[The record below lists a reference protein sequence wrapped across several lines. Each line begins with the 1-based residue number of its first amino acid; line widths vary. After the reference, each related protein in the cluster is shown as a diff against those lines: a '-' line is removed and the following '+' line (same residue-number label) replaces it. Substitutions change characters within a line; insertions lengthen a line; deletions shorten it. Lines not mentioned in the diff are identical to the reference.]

1 MPAPNCPYLGLRAD
15 RESFV
20 AYPSLMNCCYHT
32 RNTAFINLDYQ
43 EGTCLGEAYV
53 RCPVYQSQKRGRL
66 PRVAAAPDYVRQ
78 HFLSYW
84 SMRILLSLMA
94 ILAAGALFWVL
105 SSSTLLQSW
114 FSKPDP
120 GDIVAYTAPTYQYS
134 IPTVEGYM
142 PGAGGTGEN
151 LTPQPTETFLWNTDG
166 TPNIADTE
174 KAMANHP
181 RLKIYQVKN
190 GDNLDALATKFQTTP
205 RAIIDI
211 NYTIRIPLFVDEV
224 IIVPEGITDI
234 RSFPRFEARK
244 IQQRSPVAEICRIN
258 ACSIEQFQQ
267 YNESIIITVDEVP
280 TVLEG
285 IWVLIP
291 RPNAANQ
298 P

>member
-32 RNTAFINLDYQ
+32 RNSAFINLEYQ
-43 EGTCLGEAYV
+43 EGTCLVEAYV
-53 RCPVYQSQKRGRL
+53 NCPVYQSRKRGRL
-66 PRVAAAPDYVRQ
+66 PRAAAAPDYVRR

-84 SMRILLSLMA
+84 ISRIFLLLVA
-94 ILAAGALFWVL
+94 ILAAGVLFWAL
-105 SSSTLLQSW
+105 SRSPLVQPW
-114 FSKPDP
+114 FAKPDP
-120 GDIVAYTAPTYQYS
+120 GNAVAYTVPTYEYS
-134 IPTVEGYM
+134 IPTVEGYT
-142 PGAGGTGEN
+142 PGAGGAGAN
-151 LTPQPTETFLWNTDG
+151 VTPQPTGTFLWNSDT
-166 TPNIADTE
+166 TPNIAETE
-174 KAMANHP
+174 KAIASHP
-181 RLKIYQVKN
+181 HLKIYQVKI

-205 RAIIDI
+205 AAIIDI
-211 NYTIRIPLFVDEV
+211 NYSIRIPLFVDEV
-224 IIVPEGITDI
+224 IIIPEGITDI

-285 IWVLIP
+285 MWVLIP
-291 RPNAANQ
+291 RPGVENQ